1 MSFLIRYIADHIQS
15 HDPWLPTRKL
25 PRLLT
30 TSASAIRKIQ
40 RMGVLQGID
49 IERQQRQELQMMAV
63 AEVRKKWHL
72 PPAFNVEYVAY
83 YEDRNNR
90 ILDLKVG

>member
-1 MSFLIRYIADHIQS
+1 
-15 HDPWLPTRKL
+15 
-25 PRLLT
+25 
-30 TSASAIRKIQ
+30 
-40 RMGVLQGID
+40 
-49 IERQQRQELQMMAV
+49 MAV

-90 ILDLKVG
+90 IQDLKVCITLIIVIRVFARFVQPKSDLYNSFYLSLST

>member
-1 MSFLIRYIADHIQS
+1 
-15 HDPWLPTRKL
+15 
-25 PRLLT
+25 
-30 TSASAIRKIQ
+30 
-40 RMGVLQGID
+40 
-49 IERQQRQELQMMAV
+49 MAV

-90 ILDLKVG
+90 IQDLKVCITLIIVIRVDDLLIIKLILFIFINLGTSLRRSRKLRKIFSRTKGGARKI

>member
-1 MSFLIRYIADHIQS
+1 
-15 HDPWLPTRKL
+15 
-25 PRLLT
+25 
-30 TSASAIRKIQ
+30 
-40 RMGVLQGID
+40 
-49 IERQQRQELQMMAV
+49 MAV

-90 ILDLKVG
+90 IQDLKVYNNLKIVIRVDDTKFVHPKSDYYLSSYLSLST

>member
-1 MSFLIRYIADHIQS
+1 
-15 HDPWLPTRKL
+15 
-25 PRLLT
+25 
-30 TSASAIRKIQ
+30 
-40 RMGVLQGID
+40 
-49 IERQQRQELQMMAV
+49 MAV

-90 ILDLKVG
+90 IQDLKVCINLIIVIRVDDNLYNQNQIIIIQFIIFINLGTSLRRSRKLRKIFSRTKGGARKI

>member
-1 MSFLIRYIADHIQS
+1 
-15 HDPWLPTRKL
+15 
-25 PRLLT
+25 
-30 TSASAIRKIQ
+30 
-40 RMGVLQGID
+40 
-49 IERQQRQELQMMAV
+49 MAV

-90 ILDLKVG
+90 IQDLKVCITLIIVISSTVKNLYNQNQIIIFILFIFINLGTSLRRSRKLRKIFSRTKGGARKI

>member
-1 MSFLIRYIADHIQS
+1 
-15 HDPWLPTRKL
+15 
-25 PRLLT
+25 
-30 TSASAIRKIQ
+30 
-40 RMGVLQGID
+40 
-49 IERQQRQELQMMAV
+49 MAV

-90 ILDLKVG
+90 IQDLKVCITLIIVIRVICTTKIRLL

>member
-1 MSFLIRYIADHIQS
+1 
-15 HDPWLPTRKL
+15 
-25 PRLLT
+25 
-30 TSASAIRKIQ
+30 
-40 RMGVLQGID
+40 
-49 IERQQRQELQMMAV
+49 MMAV

-90 ILDLKVG
+90 ILDLKVS

>member
-1 MSFLIRYIADHIQS
+1 MKNYHLFI
-15 HDPWLPTRKL
+15 
-25 PRLLT
+25 
-30 TSASAIRKIQ
+30 
-40 RMGVLQGID
+40 QGID
-49 IERQQRQELQMMAV
+49 IQRQQRQELQIMAV

-90 ILDLKVG
+90 IQDLKVLFE